1 MSLRYITATTL
12 LMSLWGCSSEKVT
25 QAGKETPDSE
35 PTEEEVASRDAL
47 EYTDFLTPPTWELA
61 ESVTHSDPAPENR
74 TFMLSGDVPL
84 EMVGIG
90 EGTFVM
96 GTPMPEEWLVD
107 TNKFYAN
114 HAMGHKVKLTKPFW
128 IGKYEITLQQY
139 EALTQK
145 KLYAKLAKVSA
156 QSAATVTWDAAREFT
171 KILNERFSSELPAG
185 YRFELPTEAQ
195 WEYACR
201 AGTVSTYNNGTMG
214 EYALKDVTNPITHKT
229 RGRYLAKAEL
239 IGLDEVGWYAGNSK
253 GRQIINEVGQK
264 KPNAWGLYDMH
275 GNVSEWCLDLYA
287 PYYGGKCEVELPELK
302 SRISFVANMIDP
314 LVLTQEGLPKGHE
327 ESYRDTHVVRGGD
340 SYSRAEHSSSYYRRW
355 RKPNSFGIGFRVA
368 IVCLTQPQIDR
379 EDYRCFGSECSAI
392 KRAQIAKKHDETM
405 KVLREKQRK
414 EHERAER
421 EMKVLREEQK
431 KEHERIER
439 EMFWSNIKGAAFKIL
454 DIAFEAAIEG
464 ATDVAIQR
472 INSRHSKKSSQ
483 VIRSNS
489 VGNSSSDAASGFGTI
504 KGPSSL
510 SYDFTHNDGQWAT
523 YKLFVGG
530 KDVSANATWSSAGTS
545 ITVNSNGRAM
555 AGNPPVGKG
564 KSYKTGIRATYKGKS
579 YTKSITILKR

>member
-1 MSLRYITATTL
+1 MSIRHIAVTTL
-12 LMSLWGCSSEKVT
+12 LVSMWGCSSEKVM
-25 QAGKETPDSE
+25 QSDSE
-35 PTEEEVASRDAL
+35 PKAEEIASRDAL

-61 ESVTHSDPAPENR
+61 ESVTHSEPAPEDR
-74 TFMLSGDVPL
+74 TFMLPGDVPL

-96 GTPMPEEWLVD
+96 GTPMPEAWLVD
-107 TNKFYAN
+107 TNRFYAN
-114 HAMGHKVKLTKPFW
+114 HAMGHKVSLTKPFW

-145 KLYAKLAKVSA
+145 KLYEKWAKVSP

-214 EYALKDVTNPITHKT
+214 EYAIKDVTNPVTHKT
-229 RGRYLAKAEL
+229 RGMYLAKAES
-239 IGLDEVGWYAGNSK
+239 IGLGEVGWYAGDSK

-287 PYYGGKCEVELPELK
+287 PHYGGKCEVELPGLK

-327 ESYRDTHVVRGGD
+327 ASYIDTHVVRGGD
-340 SYSRAEHSSSYYRRW
+340 SYSRAEHASSYYRRW

-379 EDYRCFGSECSAI
+379 EDYRCFGSERSAI
-392 KRAQIAKKHDETM
+392 MRAQMAKKHDAT
-405 KVLREKQRK
+405 
-414 EHERAER
+414 
-421 EMKVLREEQK
+421 MKVLREEQRQ
-431 KEHERIER
+431 EHERIER

-472 INSRHSKKSSQ
+472 INSRHGKKSSWET
-483 VIRSNS
+483 RNNLA
-489 VGNSSSDAASGFGTI
+489 GNSSSDAASGFGTI

-510 SYDFTHNDGQWAT
+510 SYDFTHNNGQWAT
-523 YKLFVGG
+523 YKLYVGG
-530 KDVSANATWSSAGTS
+530 KDVSDNATWSSAGTS

-555 AGNPPVGKG
+555 AGNPPVNKG
-564 KSYKTGIRATYKGKS
+564 KSFKTGIRATYNGKS